1 MKVST
6 LAILCC
12 ISLCSVLKAVFCNS
26 NADHKCESLAN
37 TPFNVCTS
45 AGYNYSLPLPKKLTG
60 RLKDGIS
67 LFVKH
72 TIASWE
78 NCSDLNLAATMEC
91 SAMLP
96 KCSGDGKRVLPC
108 KRVCGEFLKQCINT
122 ASGFTALY
130 LDHLLSMC
138 HILPDY
144 EKSNDEKCYEPPN
157 FSINDSIPSKYRY
170 VLNDSIDQT
179 ENGTQLFFMYACR
192 VVAPS
197 YWNFTAESKC
207 GKIYQLETVWYRS
220 LGSCVL
226 LHSSLISHL
235 VNITMLE
242 YDMFALF
249 SKHVFFTDF
258 E

>member
-12 ISLCSVLKAVFCNS
+12 ISLCSVFKAVFCNS

-45 AGYNYSLPLPKKLTG
+45 AGYNYTLPLPKKLTG

-122 ASGFTALY
+122 ASGFTAVY
-130 LDHLLSMC
+130 LDHLLGMC

-144 EKSNDEKCYEPPN
+144 EKSNDEKCHEPPN

-192 VVAPS
+192 LVAPS
-197 YWNFTAESKC
+197 S
-207 GKIYQLETVWYRS
+207 
-220 LGSCVL
+220 
-226 LHSSLISHL
+226 
-235 VNITMLE
+235 
-242 YDMFALF
+242 
-249 SKHVFFTDF
+249 
-258 E
+258 